1 MSIESPRHG
10 QRFKLRRE
18 ESDSRGTW
26 PCSGLALA
34 AQIGNEERSGTQKVG
49 VLAQRAELQGNLGSQ
64 QIRLNNPG

>member
-1 MSIESPRHG
+1 
-10 QRFKLRRE
+10 
-18 ESDSRGTW
+18 
-26 PCSGLALA
+26 LA